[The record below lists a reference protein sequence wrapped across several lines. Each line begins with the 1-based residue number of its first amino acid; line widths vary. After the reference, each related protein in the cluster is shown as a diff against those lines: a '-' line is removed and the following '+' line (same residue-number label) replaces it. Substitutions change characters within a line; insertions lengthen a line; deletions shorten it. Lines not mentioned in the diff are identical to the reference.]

1 MSLKGILGGQTV
13 NEFANAQKEHLLSMG
28 YIDEHVI
35 LGSLTP
41 SFLPIMNNLPA
52 MSQEIVYHL
61 VMTNKNLSSFL
72 TTDFLSKKMREPS
85 KVVSVYCKSLFDI
98 GMVERQQVSKGY
110 EYKIS
115 SKVFFDWF
123 LMRYKIHKPKPVSS
137 EGERI

>member
-1 MSLKGILGGQTV
+1 MSLKGILNGQTV
-13 NEFANAQKEHLLSMG
+13 NEFANAQKEYLLSMG
-28 YIDEHVI
+28 YTEEKDT
-35 LGSLTP
+35 LDSLTP

-61 VMTNKNLSSFL
+61 VMTNKNLSDFI

-98 GMVERQQVSKGY
+98 GMVERQKVSKGY

-115 SKVFFDWF
+115 SEIFFNWF
-123 LMRYKIHKPKPVSS
+123 LMRYELKNKRS
-137 EGERI
+137 